1 MQERDCSH
9 THIAAPSSDSPATSA
24 DSKTRVFSP
33 DEVNRIR
40 ALRAKRI
47 EEIAYKLTD
56 LVTVICG
63 RAELLLEAAP
73 LVCQKELLAIRD
85 TAKSG
90 VAFSLQLLQAVEA
103 CRKEIGASHHALG
116 SVTNSY

>member
-1 MQERDCSH
+1 MQERDFSEAR
-9 THIAAPSSDSPATSA
+9 IAAPSSDSPATSA
-24 DSKTRVFSP
+24 DSTTSVFSP
-33 DEVNRIR
+33 EDVNRIR

-47 EEIAYKLTD
+47 EEIASKLTD

-63 RAELLLEAAP
+63 RAELLLESAP

-85 TAKSG
+85 TAKNG

-103 CRKEIGASHHALG
+103 CRKEIGASHHVLG
-116 SVTNSY
+116 NAADSY